1 MTIQSESFTAIPI
14 LDYSLSTSPDTKP
27 AFLADLRNALVNV
40 GFFYLINAPIAPDI
54 RQSLVENCK
63 ELFDLPLEKKLE
75 IEMVNSR
82 HFLGY
87 SRLGAE
93 ITARKQDY
101 REQFD
106 FATEL
111 PAPGP
116 DEPLYRNIRGPNQ
129 WPDENA
135 IPGFRHSA
143 EAYLAELSPI
153 AENFQ
158 ALIAE
163 ALDLPRTALKQFF
176 DIPVQ
181 QKMKLIKYPSPPSD
195 AESQGVGPHKDSEFL
210 TFLLQ
215 ATPHHGLEVQNK
227 SGVWISAPP
236 IEGSLVVNIGRA
248 LEAITRGVCTATT
261 HRVNLAPSNYVGAD
275 GVSLGP
281 RFSIPV
287 FQGMSLDLAVEDIS
301 LEFPVHI
308 KELVGDEKARS
319 DAEATFNKI
328 FRGRTGEGTLIH
340 RVISHQD
347 VGRRWY
353 PEILAQALGEPGI
366 TVVTMK
372 ISFWAFGAFL
382 PTVLAADVYVSPDGS
397 DDAAGTLAA
406 PLQSIQLAVDQATPG
421 STIYL
426 RGGTYTPTTNIQIT
440 KSGTSSAP
448 YILRAYE
455 SEAVIIDGEE
465 LTGTPAELDAS
476 LDNVDRGIL
485 HIQDAEYWEFYDLEL
500 INGPYGVYARDAS
513 NNHYE
518 RLVTRDNYE
527 TGFQLQGES
536 SNNLV
541 LYLDSYG
548 NRDPR
553 KNGESADGLL
563 PTREFKS
570 AVTIEDTIS
579 WGNGFNRWS
588 FTPFE
593 GDGNG
598 YKLGGGG
605 DASEIGPANHV
616 ITNSIAFS
624 NAKDGF
630 TDNSQ
635 TGDFELTRNTAW
647 DNAGVGF
654 KFGTAVATLSDNV
667 AASNGEAPTS
677 LSEEQISEGNSWDG
691 DGDWDDG
698 SFVSVDVGLV
708 QGERNADGT
717 IEPSDFLL
725 PVSGEAIGA
734 VTDWSV

>member
-1 MTIQSESFTAIPI
+1 MTIQSDSFTAIPV
-14 LDYSLSTSPDTKP
+14 LDYSLSAFPDTKP

-40 GFFYLINAPIAPDI
+40 GFFYLVNAPIAPKI
-54 RQSLVENCK
+54 RDGIVEQCQA
-63 ELFDLPLEKKLE
+63 LFDLPLEKKLE
-75 IEMVNSR
+75 IEMVNSK

-111 PAPGP
+111 PEPGP
-116 DEPLYRNIRGPNQ
+116 EEPLYRNIRGPNQ
-129 WPDENA
+129 WPDEDA
-135 IPGFRHSA
+135 IPGFRQSV
-143 EAYLAELSPI
+143 EEYLAQLSPV
-153 AENFQ
+153 ADHFQ
-158 ALIAE
+158 VLIAE
-163 ALDLPRTALKQFF
+163 ALDLHPMALKQFF
-176 DIPVQ
+176 DVPVQ
-181 QKMKLIKYPSPPSD
+181 QKMKLIKYPTPTGSD
-195 AESQGVGPHKDSEFL
+195 ESQGVGAHKDSEFL

-227 SGVWISAPP
+227 SGLWISAPP
-236 IEGSLVVNIGRA
+236 IDGSLVVNIGRA
-248 LEAITRGVCTATT
+248 LEAITGGVCTATT
-261 HRVNLAPSNYVGAD
+261 HRVNLAPSNYVDAD
-275 GVSLGP
+275 STPLGP

-287 FQGMSLDLAVEDIS
+287 FQGMSLDLSIEDIS
-301 LEFPVHI
+301 LEFPANI

-319 DAEATFNKI
+319 DAEATFNKT

-340 RVISHQD
+340 RIISHQD

-353 PEILAQALGEPGI
+353 PEILARALGESI
-366 TVVTMK
+366 TVTMGK
-372 ISFWAFGAFL
+372 FFWALAAFL
-382 PTVLAADVYVSPDGS
+382 PAVLAVDIYVSPDGT
-397 DDAAGTLAA
+397 DDAAGTINA
-406 PLQSIQLAVDQATPG
+406 PYQSIQLAVDEATAG

-426 RGGTYTPTTNIQIT
+426 RAGTYTPTTNIQIT

-455 SEAVIIDGEE
+455 GEAVIIDGEE
-465 LTGTPAELDAS
+465 LPGTPAELDAS
-476 LDNVDRGIL
+476 LDNEDRGIL
-485 HIQDAEYWEFYDLEL
+485 HIEGAEYWEFYDLEL

-518 RLVTRDNYE
+518 RLTTRDNYE

-536 SNNLV
+536 SNNVV

-553 KNGESADGLL
+553 KNGESADGFACK
-563 PTREFKS
+563 EGS
-570 AVTIEDTIS
+570 GDVTIEDTIS
-579 WGNGFNRWS
+579 WGNGFNRWDFS
-588 FTPFE
+588 PFE

-598 YKLGGGG
+598 YKLGGGD
-605 DASEIGPANHV
+605 DADIGPADHR
-616 ITNSIAFS
+616 IINSIAYD

-635 TGDFELTRNTAW
+635 PGNFELTRNTAW
-647 DNAGVGF
+647 DNAAVGF
-654 KFGTAVATLSDNV
+654 KFGTAVATLTGNV
-667 AASNGEAPTS
+667 AASNGESPTS
-677 LSEEQISEGNSWDG
+677 LSEDQVSEGNSWDG
-691 DGDWDDG
+691 DATWDDS
-698 SFVSVDVGLV
+698 SFVSVDVELV
-708 QGERNADGT
+708 QGARNADGT

-734 VTDWSV
+734 TTDWSA

>member
-1 MTIQSESFTAIPI
+1 MAIQSESFTAIPI
-14 LDYSLSTSPDTKP
+14 LDFSLSTSATTKP
-27 AFLADLRNALVNV
+27 AFLTDLRNALVNV
-40 GFFYLINAPIAPDI
+40 GFFYLVNTPIAPEI
-54 RQSLVENCK
+54 TLNLVQKCQAI
-63 ELFDLPLEKKLE
+63 FDLPLEKKLE
-75 IEMVNSR
+75 IEMVNSK

-129 WPDENA
+129 WPDESA
-135 IPGFRHSA
+135 IPGFRHAVES
-143 EAYLAELSPI
+143 YLAEISPV
-153 AENFQ
+153 AESFQ
-158 ALIAE
+158 VLIAE
-163 ALDLPRTALKQFF
+163 ALDLYPTALKQFF
-176 DIPVQ
+176 DDPVQ
-181 QKMKLIKYPSPPSD
+181 QKMKLIKYPPPSSD

-236 IEGSLVVNIGRA
+236 IDGSLVVNIGRA
-248 LEAITRGVCTATT
+248 LEAITGGVCTATT
-261 HRVNLAPSNYVGAD
+261 HRVNLAPSNYVSAD
-275 GVSLGP
+275 GEPLGP

-287 FQGMSLDLAVEDIS
+287 FQGMSLDLSAEDIS
-301 LEFPVHI
+301 LDFPAHI

-340 RVISHQD
+340 RIISHQD

-353 PEILAQALGEPGI
+353 PDLLARALGE
-366 TVVTMK
+366 
-372 ISFWAFGAFL
+372 
-382 PTVLAADVYVSPDGS
+382 
-397 DDAAGTLAA
+397 
-406 PLQSIQLAVDQATPG
+406 LAVDQATPG

-448 YILRAYE
+448 YTLRAYE
-455 SEAVIIDGEE
+455 GESVIIDGEE
-465 LTGTPAELDAS
+465 LPGTPAELDGS
-476 LDNVDRGIL
+476 LDNDDRGIL

-527 TGFQLQGES
+527 TGFQIQGSS
-536 SNNLV
+536 SNNVV

-553 KNGESADGLL
+553 KNGESADGFACK
-563 PTREFKS
+563 EGS
-570 AVTIEDTIS
+570 GEVEDTIS
-579 WGNGFNRWS
+579 WGNGFNRWD
-588 FTPFE
+588 FAPFE

-598 YKLGGGG
+598 YKLGGGD
-605 DASEIGPANHV
+605 DADIGPANHRIV
-616 ITNSIAFS
+616 NCIAFDNS
-624 NAKDGF
+624 KDGF

-635 TGDFELTRNTAW
+635 PGNFELIRNTAW
-647 DNAGVGF
+647 NNAKVGF
-654 KFGTAVATLSDNV
+654 KFGTAVATLTDNV

-677 LSEEQISEGNSWDG
+677 LSEEQIDEGNEW
-691 DGDWDDG
+691 DWDDG
-698 SFVSVDVGLV
+698 DFASVDVELV
-708 QGERNADGT
+708 KGERKADGT
-717 IEPSDFLL
+717 IEASDFLI
-725 PVSGEAIGA
+725 PADGQAVGA
-734 VTDWSV
+734 TTEWAV